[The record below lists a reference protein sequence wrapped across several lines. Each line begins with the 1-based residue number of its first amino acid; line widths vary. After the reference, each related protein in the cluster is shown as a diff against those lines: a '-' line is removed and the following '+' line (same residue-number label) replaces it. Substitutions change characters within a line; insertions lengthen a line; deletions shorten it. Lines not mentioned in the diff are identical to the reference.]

1 MMRRTEEGKK
11 GWQYRLQLAALCCA
25 LTVASW
31 SVLAAP
37 SAHAAVQIQTEDEVT
52 KVDMQGGDIQISG
65 SNMVWFVTGADTT
78 RQVMYRDLKT
88 NQSKMLTPVKSYKRE
103 LSIHG
108 DLIFWADKRNTAPG
122 EEDWD
127 IYMFDLKTGKE
138 SKISKTVGHLGSP
151 QSDGRYVVWGES
163 GHKVYLYDLKAG
175 TEKVIG
181 DGDYPKIANAKVFFT
196 KYWYQDAGYLYDVN
210 TGATTKVIVLDEGE
224 AFGSYAFDGM
234 HVLTFKRGSDEGGED
249 TTSVVLYDLK
259 DMQTPQSMVLVPP
272 FTGKSLSHAALGD
285 SYAAWTQYVD
295 GVLQIFAGDIG
306 TGKTWQVTSGKINQK
321 DLFFDGDRLLVMND
335 QKKLVYKT
343 MTRQEGQEEGGT
355 AGQSSTAGTPGSWNS
370 VISTEMDELV
380 EAEIGPDG
388 GVLEARKSGISLN
401 VPKYAFQERSK
412 LTLSVTTAWDKTLKQ
427 KVAADSQSVGPV
439 VKLDWKGSAVKLLM
453 LHIPVDVTKI
463 KPNQVSKLSVYA
475 YDESAGKWEDI
486 GGTWDEERKEI
497 VAAIDGPGTYGVQ
510 LTDITYSDIQGH
522 WAQGAIETAA
532 ARHLVQGVSAG
543 KFEPNAPLTRAQ
555 FVKMLSGALKLQALL
570 GNKPSFADVP
580 ASHWSYEHV
589 EAAVQ
594 AGLVQG
600 DQGQFHPN
608 EKLSRE
614 AMTAMLVRAE
624 AWLAG
629 QPLKVADDSILD
641 AYQDGAKVSA
651 WARPYIASAL
661 ERKLLTGEG
670 QNIRPSQVST
680 RAQGVVML
688 LRMLQNHGKL

>member
-11 GWQYRLQLAALCCA
+11 GWQYRLRMAALCCA

-88 NQSKMLTPVKSYKRE
+88 NQSKLLTPVKSYKRE

-138 SKISKTVGHLGSP
+138 TKISKTVGHLGSP

-181 DGDYPKIANAKVFFT
+181 DGDYPKIANDKVFFT

-224 AFGSYAFDGM
+224 AFRSYAFDGTR
-234 HVLTFKRGSDEGGED
+234 VLTFKRGSDEGGED

-259 DMQTPQSMVLVPP
+259 DMQTPQKMVLVPP
-272 FTGKSLSHAALGD
+272 FTGKNLSHAALGD

-295 GVLQIFAGDIG
+295 GVLQIFAGDMG

-355 AGQSSTAGTPGSWNS
+355 TGQSSTAGTPGSWNS
-370 VISTEMDELV
+370 VISMEMDELV

-412 LTLSVTTAWDKTLKQ
+412 LTLTVTTAWDKALKQ
-427 KVAADSQSVGPV
+427 KVAANSHPVGPV
-439 VKLDWKGSAVKLLM
+439 VKLSWKEATVKPLT
-453 LHIPVDVTKI
+453 LHIPVDVSKM

-475 YDESAGKWEDI
+475 FDASAGKWEDI
-486 GGTWDEERKEI
+486 GGRWDNERKEM
-497 VAAIDGPGTYGVQ
+497 VAEIDGPGTYGLQ

-522 WAQGAIETAA
+522 WAKEAIETAA

-555 FVKMLSGALKLQALL
+555 FVTMLSGALKLQALL
-570 GNKPSFADVP
+570 GNEPSFVDVP
-580 ASHWSYEHV
+580 KSHWSYVHV

-600 DQGQFHPN
+600 DQGKFHPN

-629 QPLKVADDSILD
+629 QPLKVTDESILD
-641 AYQDGAKVSA
+641 AYRDGAKVSA
-651 WARPYIASAL
+651 WARPFMASAL

-670 QNIRPSQVST
+670 MNIHPGQVST

-688 LRMLQNHGKL
+688 LRMLQNQGKL